1 MVRFIGDHVVF
12 RIWVNADQDFRVD
25 TSELGNLLDSLK
37 ETEASEDGMKRAVC
51 EIEKLD
57 NIAAIEVLTE
67 EGNGMLLYPN
77 WT

>member
-1 MVRFIGDHVVF
+1 
-12 RIWVNADQDFRVD
+12 
-25 TSELGNLLDSLK
+25 
-37 ETEASEDGMKRAVC
+37 MKRAVC